1 MSQLGGVRPEIFDGR
16 GRTGTVEKRPQR
28 KCGSEPMDTTTPTET
43 TRDPKESVDF
53 KLSIVVPA
61 YNEEASVRGVIEELE
76 GLKFPFE
83 HEIIVVDDGSTDTT
97 YERATETNGAHTV
110 VLQHDKNRGKG
121 AAVRTG
127 IAACSGSHVL
137 IFDAD
142 DEYDPHDITELVVPL
157 MRGRAEVVYGTR
169 LRGHGTIHPTLIHSV
184 GNWIM
189 TGTANVLYG
198 SAISDLHTCLKLL
211 PVPLLRE
218 MSLTEEGF
226 GLDTEITAE
235 MLRRGWRPYELP
247 ISYVGRSKEEGKK
260 IGAGDAFD
268 CFRILFKVRR
278 RGRVRPGLR
287 DRRLSPPIKVRP

>member
-1 MSQLGGVRPEIFDGR
+1 
-16 GRTGTVEKRPQR
+16 
-28 KCGSEPMDTTTPTET
+28 
-43 TRDPKESVDF
+43 
-53 KLSIVVPA
+53 
-61 YNEEASVRGVIEELE
+61 
-76 GLKFPFE
+76 
-83 HEIIVVDDGSTDTT
+83 
-97 YERATETNGAHTV
+97 
-110 VLQHDKNRGKG
+110 LQHEVNRGKG

-127 IAACSGSHVL
+127 IEAATGSHVL

-142 DEYDPHDITELVVPL
+142 DEYDPHDIAGLVIPL
-157 MRGRAEVVYGTR
+157 INGRAEVVYGTR
-169 LRGHGTIHPTLIHSV
+169 LRGHGTIHPTLVHSL
-184 GNWIM
+184 GNKLM

-211 PVPLLRE
+211 PIPLLKE
-218 MSLTEEGF
+218 MNLTEEGF

-260 IGAGDAFD
+260 IGAFDAVD

-287 DRRLSPPIKVRP
+287 DRRLSPPVLLKNPS